1 MCASSRKLMTYSTYV
16 PLKSIYLAC
25 CTPLPLRLLLLLLL
39 CSLSPLFYTVADSTG
54 TLVWNLFGIGMRVF
68 KMQHMPLG
76 VAQTADGGGASGIF
90 CFCGFLYLSLA
101 LSLSLLLCLSL
112 SLSLSA
118 LSSGSR
124 LPLSVI
130 WGRVCGCNCN

>member
-1 MCASSRKLMTYSTYV
+1 MQNFNLTVTAKTQRPLKEKTGDGSAKKKNKTERIRKKEEQKSQGMCASSRKLMIYSTYV

-25 CTPLPLRLLLLLLL
+25 CTPLSLPLLLLL

-76 VAQTADGGGASGIF
+76 VAQTADGGGGK
-90 CFCGFLYLSLA
+90 
-101 LSLSLLLCLSL
+101 
-112 SLSLSA
+112 
-118 LSSGSR
+118 
-124 LPLSVI
+124 
-130 WGRVCGCNCN
+130 